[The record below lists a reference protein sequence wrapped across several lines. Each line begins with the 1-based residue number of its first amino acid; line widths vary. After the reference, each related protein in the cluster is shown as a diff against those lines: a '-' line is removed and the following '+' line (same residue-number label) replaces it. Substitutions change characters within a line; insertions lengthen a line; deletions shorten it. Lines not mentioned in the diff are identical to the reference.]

1 MSVLGTLDYRPLS
14 LLRNCMIDR
23 ILVLVI
29 YHKTR
34 DPIYYKIGLFLKI
47 LNITNKV
54 SMCLNT
60 NFILKEMWKRAWGVT
75 LLDPLLTLHVNS

>member
-14 LLRNCMIDR
+14 LLQNCMIDR

-34 DPIYYKIGLFLKI
+34 DPIIRLAY
-47 LNITNKV
+47 
-54 SMCLNT
+54 S
-60 NFILKEMWKRAWGVT
+60 
-75 LLDPLLTLHVNS
+75 